1 MGVDKTI
8 KTFEQQFKTTPHVL
22 VKAPGRI
29 NLIGEHTDYNK
40 GFVLPAAI
48 DRYMNFAIGENG
60 HSYKCILHASDLD
73 ATIEI
78 SLKDPRKSE
87 QDWANYFIG
96 ILLQLGKMGK
106 KLSGIDL
113 VFGGDIPIGAGLSSS
128 SALECGFLKGIN
140 ELFKLQLSNKEI
152 ITISH
157 KSNHEFLGL
166 QGGIM
171 DHFTILHGKKDHA
184 ILLNCD
190 TLDFEYV
197 PLDLGDFEIVLID
210 SKVSHNLINT
220 GYNDR
225 VAECKRALEI
235 IQMKYPKVEHLSMV
249 DDQILNDTRA
259 DMSSLI
265 FRRAKFIKEENERV
279 HQFRNLLKIRNLI
292 AVGSL
297 LYASHEGLRNNYE
310 VSCVEMDLLVELARS
325 SEHILGARMTGGGF
339 GGCTINLIRKEQ
351 AKEVSNELLSAYCKK
366 VSFDGKVYF
375 VDITNGVE
383 VFYT

>member
-1 MGVDKTI
+1 
-8 KTFEQQFKTTPHVL
+8 
-22 VKAPGRI
+22 
-29 NLIGEHTDYNK
+29 
-40 GFVLPAAI
+40 
-48 DRYMNFAIGENG
+48 
-60 HSYKCILHASDLD
+60 
-73 ATIEI
+73 
-78 SLKDPRKSE
+78 
-87 QDWANYFIG
+87 
-96 ILLQLGKMGK
+96 
-106 KLSGIDL
+106 
-113 VFGGDIPIGAGLSSS
+113 
-128 SALECGFLKGIN
+128 
-140 ELFKLQLSNKEI
+140 
-152 ITISH
+152 
-157 KSNHEFLGL
+157 
-166 QGGIM
+166 M

-235 IQMKYPKVEHLSMV
+235 IQMEYPKVEHLSMV